1 MAEMNDF
8 AAPQMSLRDYLAVI
22 RRRQWVLIVMLVVA
36 VAATVISTLLQTPMY
51 RASADILVR
60 QSAGLSGGSQAAA
73 TPSLANEVRL
83 AESQEV
89 RETLAELIGFS
100 PQTSVRAASGAS
112 VLTFTAESTNPLTAA
127 TIANTHAEVYIDYR
141 RSSQVADYLGT
152 AEVINQ
158 RLVDAEERLR
168 EIEQNYLRELG
179 ALGSS
184 SGEAA
189 EQLRAEFAAERA
201 PVETQLR
208 RYIDTLDSLSLS
220 SDLAERS
227 GTTIINPAAAPSSP
241 FSPDLT
247 RNIATALI
255 VALVLGIGL
264 VFLLDYFDDRVKT
277 KAEFELLTPGLP
289 TLAVVPRLRDWKNMA
304 ETHIVSFEQPR
315 SPAAEAYR
323 SLRTSVAFLGV
334 ESPFKT
340 LQITS
345 PRMRDGKSTT
355 AVNLA
360 VAMTRAGNQRVL
372 LIDADLRRPRIHKFF
387 GLDNAAGLSTVLLG
401 ATSVSAALERPAAL
415 PDLDVLTSGP
425 GHGSMT
431 TELFTSRLFRE
442 LLEGAAD
449 RYDRI
454 IIDTP
459 PLMSVADPLVVAGVA
474 DAVMLVVGAGNTTAG
489 QLRSGLES
497 LHQVGANLIGTVLNS
512 FDARAAGY
520 YSYSYNGY
528 GYGYGYGYN
537 EAYGTDDLG
546 EPTTAMAS
554 AGSELVDPN
563 LDPSGGSAAGTSAVL
578 TRQAGKAAGRKWRRR

>member
-158 RLVDAEERLR
+158 RLIDAEERLR

>member
-1 MAEMNDF
+1 MVQMNDL
-8 AAPQMSLRDYLAVI
+8 APPQMSLRDYLAVI
-22 RRRQWVLIVMLVVA
+22 RRRQWVLILMLI
-36 VAATVISTLLQTPMY
+36 VAAAATITSTLLQTPMY

-60 QSAGLSGGSQAAA
+60 QSAGLEGGSQAAA
-73 TPSLANEVRL
+73 TQGLANEVRL

-89 RETLAELIGFS
+89 REILAEVIGFE
-100 PQTSVRAASGAS
+100 PQSSVRAASGAS

-127 TIANTHAEVYIDYR
+127 TIANAHAAVYIDYR
-141 RSSQVADYLGT
+141 RNSQVADFLGT

-158 RLVDAEERLR
+158 RLIDAEDRLR
-168 EIEQNYLRELG
+168 EIEQRYLRELG
-179 ALGSS
+179 ALNDP
-184 SGEAA
+184 SGAAAA
-189 EQLRAEFAAERA
+189 ELRAEFAAERA
-201 PVETQLR
+201 PVETQRR

-220 SDLAERS
+220 SDLAERG
-227 GTTIINPAAAPSSP
+227 GTTIINPANPPASP
-241 FSPDLT
+241 FSPDMT
-247 RNIATALI
+247 RNLATAII
-255 VALVLGIGL
+255 VTLVLGIGI
-264 VFLLDYFDDRVKT
+264 VFLLDYFDDRIKT

-289 TLAVVPRLRDWKNMA
+289 TLAVVPRLRDWKKID

-387 GLDNAAGLSTVLLG
+387 GLDNATGLSTVLLG
-401 ATSVSAALERPAAL
+401 QTSVSAALERPAAL

-474 DAVMLVVGAGNTTAG
+474 DAVMLVVGAGNSTAG
-489 QLRSGLES
+489 QLRSGLEA
-497 LHQVGANLIGTVLNS
+497 LQQVGANLIGTVLNS

-520 YSYSYNGY
+520 YSYSYQRVRVR
-528 GYGYGYGYN
+528 
-537 EAYGTDDLG
+537 LRVW
-546 EPTTAMAS
+546 
-554 AGSELVDPN
+554 L
-563 LDPSGGSAAGTSAVL
+563 
-578 TRQAGKAAGRKWRRR
+578 

>member
-1 MAEMNDF
+1 MVAMNDLT
-8 AAPQMSLRDYLAVI
+8 APQMSLRDYLAVI
-22 RRRQWVLIVMLVVA
+22 RRRQWVLIVMLIVA
-36 VAATVISTLLQTPMY
+36 GAAAVTSTFLQTPMY

-60 QSAGLSGGSQAAA
+60 QSAGLDGGTQAAA
-73 TPSLANEVRL
+73 TQGLANEVRL

-89 RETLAELIGFS
+89 RDLLADRIGFA
-100 PQTSVRAASGAS
+100 PQSSVRAASGAS
-112 VLTFTAESTNPLTAA
+112 VLTFTSESTNPLTAA
-127 TIANTHAEVYIDYR
+127 TIANTHAEVYIEYR
-141 RSSQVADYLGT
+141 RSTQVADYLGT

-158 RLVDAEERLR
+158 RLIDAEDRLR

-179 ALGSS
+179 ALGDP
-184 SGEAA
+184 SGAA
-189 EQLRAEFAAERA
+189 ADELRAGFAAERA
-201 PVETQLR
+201 PIETQRR

-227 GTTIINPAAAPSSP
+227 GTTIINPAMSPSSP

-247 RNIATALI
+247 RNLATAII

-277 KAEFELLTPGLP
+277 KAEFEVLTAGLP
-289 TLAVVPRLRDWKNMA
+289 TLAVVPRLKDWKNVV

-387 GLDNAAGLSTVLLG
+387 GLNNSMGLSTVLLG
-401 ATSVSAALERPAAL
+401 ETSVAAALERPAAL

-474 DAVMLVVGAGNTTAG
+474 DAVMLVVGAGNSTAG

-546 EPTTAMAS
+546 EPVKAGVAGSDPLDANVEPDRNAAPGVSAAMAGRS
-554 AGSELVDPN
+554 S
-563 LDPSGGSAAGTSAVL
+563 
-578 TRQAGKAAGRKWRRR
+578 KASGRKWRRR